1 MIWKSHSHIESKSE
15 YLRQNYNK
23 AEMGGKKKRQNPSE
37 LCCYTNGIRLEIFN
51 LPLASLHLRSNLVWI
66 STKNLILF
74 SIERPGNNSFGS
86 R

>member
-1 MIWKSHSHIESKSE
+1 MIWKSPSHIESKSG
-15 YLRQNYNK
+15 YLRQNCNK
-23 AEMGGKKKRQNPSE
+23 AEMGGERRGRILPSCVVTQMGFG
-37 LCCYTNGIRLEIFN
+37 LNSN

-74 SIERPGNNSFGS
+74 SIKRPGNNSVGT